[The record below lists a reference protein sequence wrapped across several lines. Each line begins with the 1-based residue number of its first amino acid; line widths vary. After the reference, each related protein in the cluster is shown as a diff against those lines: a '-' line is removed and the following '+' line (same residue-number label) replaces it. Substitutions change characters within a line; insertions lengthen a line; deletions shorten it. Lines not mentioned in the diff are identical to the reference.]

1 MGNINQEIALIFSVG
16 IVVLIIILLVVT
28 ILLWRKL
35 NLVKR
40 KYDAMIGHAG
50 VANLEEIITELQNK
64 LEILQGDHSKHELL
78 LQQMRSK
85 LSEMKGNVSIVRYNA
100 FEEFGSDQSF
110 SIALIDDHQD
120 GLVLTVIHGR
130 EETYSYGKPL
140 IKGESKYP
148 LSPEERKVIS
158 SAQSRLLNH
167 V

>member
-1 MGNINQEIALIFSVG
+1 MGNIDQEIALIVSLTS
-16 IVVLIIILLVVT
+16 IVLFIILLVVV
-28 ILLWRKL
+28 ILLWRKV
-35 NLVKR
+35 NFVKH

-50 VANLEEIITELQNK
+50 VANLEEVITELQNRMN
-64 LEILQGDHSKHELL
+64 IIQGNNSEHEHLI
-78 LQQMRSK
+78 QQMKIK

-100 FEEFGSDQSF
+100 FNESGSDQSF